1 MKTFSALGNIPS
13 RSSARWGRMA
23 TAAMMG
29 TTRRNNTISPWKGSG
44 TGLRTT
50 TSNHTQHAWL
60 KHHMAIPVAMR
71 LQNRRVCPR
80 LSKAFLAERMK
91 AAVIASSGIRSPIA
105 TRKKGLGN
113 TTGASAKASSRPT
126 PQRSAEIW
134 SRDTAFHHMTFA
146 IRCLDHGL
154 VTGCHYGNVRLVWAA
169 TARIRVMAF
178 PANRLR
184 RLRRTETLR
193 ALVRETRLTPES
205 LVYPL
210 FVCPGTGIRREV
222 RSMPGVFNLS
232 VDEAVKEVRETRAL
246 GVLSI
251 ILFGLPEKK
260 DEVATGAWAE
270 DGIVQRAARA
280 IKSEVRDVVV
290 MGDVCLC
297 EYMSHGHC
305 GILKAGPQSLGAA
318 AAAPPAAAEYEI
330 VNDASLELLAR
341 TSVSLARSG
350 VDIIAPS
357 DMMDGRV
364 GAIRG
369 ALDQAGFANTPIL
382 SYAAKFSSGFYGPFR
397 EAADSAPQFGDRR
410 SYQMDPANIRE
421 AMREIELDI
430 EEGADMIMVKPAM
443 PYLDVIAAARDRFD
457 LPLAA
462 YQVSGEYAMIEAAA
476 RNQWIDRERVMME
489 SLLCIRRAGAS
500 MILTYYAKEAAKLL
514 A

>member
-1 MKTFSALGNIPS
+1 
-13 RSSARWGRMA
+13 
-23 TAAMMG
+23 
-29 TTRRNNTISPWKGSG
+29 
-44 TGLRTT
+44 
-50 TSNHTQHAWL
+50 
-60 KHHMAIPVAMR
+60 
-71 LQNRRVCPR
+71 
-80 LSKAFLAERMK
+80 
-91 AAVIASSGIRSPIA
+91 
-105 TRKKGLGN
+105 
-113 TTGASAKASSRPT
+113 
-126 PQRSAEIW
+126 
-134 SRDTAFHHMTFA
+134 
-146 IRCLDHGL
+146 
-154 VTGCHYGNVRLVWAA
+154 
-169 TARIRVMAF
+169 MAF
-178 PANRLR
+178 PATRLR

-193 ALVRETRLTPES
+193 ALVRETQLTPES

-210 FVCPGTGIRREV
+210 FICPGTGIRKEV

-270 DGIVQRAARA
+270 DGIVQKAARA

-305 GILKAGPQSLGAA
+305 GIVKVNAKTGPQSLGAA
-318 AAAPPAAAEYEI
+318 ATAPPATAEYEI

-364 GAIRG
+364 GAIRE
-369 ALDQAGFANTPIL
+369 ALDKAGFGNTPIL

-443 PYLDVIAAARDRFD
+443 PYLDVIVAARNRFD

-476 RNQWIDRERVMME
+476 RNQWIDRDRVMME

-500 MILTYYAKEAAKLL
+500 IILTYYAKEAAKLL

>member
-1 MKTFSALGNIPS
+1 ME
-13 RSSARWGRMA
+13 
-23 TAAMMG
+23 
-29 TTRRNNTISPWKGSG
+29 
-44 TGLRTT
+44 
-50 TSNHTQHAWL
+50 
-60 KHHMAIPVAMR
+60 V
-71 LQNRRVCPR
+71 
-80 LSKAFLAERMK
+80 
-91 AAVIASSGIRSPIA
+91 
-105 TRKKGLGN
+105 
-113 TTGASAKASSRPT
+113 
-126 PQRSAEIW
+126 
-134 SRDTAFHHMTFA
+134 TAFGDPVQPRFL
-146 IRCLDHGL
+146 R
-154 VTGCHYGNVRLVWAA
+154 RLLKL
-169 TARIRVMAF
+169 RVMAF
-178 PANRLR
+178 PVNRLR

-205 LVYPL
+205 FVYPL
-210 FVCPGTGIRREV
+210 FICPGTGIRKEV

-246 GVLSI
+246 GVLSV

-260 DEVATGAWAE
+260 DEVATGAWEE

-280 IKSEVRDVVV
+280 IKREVRDVLV

-305 GILKAGPQSLGAA
+305 GIVK
-318 AAAPPAAAEYEI
+318 AAPQAKGTKKTMAISAKGPAEKKKAIEATSEMAESVARATQPEYEI

-364 GAIRG
+364 GAIRA
-369 ALDQAGFANTPIL
+369 ALDQVGFENTPIL

-421 AMREIELDI
+421 AMREIELDV

-443 PYLDVIAAARDRFD
+443 PYLDVIAAARERFD

-500 MILTYYAKEAAKLL
+500 IILTYYAKEAAKLL

>member
-1 MKTFSALGNIPS
+1 
-13 RSSARWGRMA
+13 
-23 TAAMMG
+23 
-29 TTRRNNTISPWKGSG
+29 
-44 TGLRTT
+44 
-50 TSNHTQHAWL
+50 
-60 KHHMAIPVAMR
+60 
-71 LQNRRVCPR
+71 
-80 LSKAFLAERMK
+80 
-91 AAVIASSGIRSPIA
+91 
-105 TRKKGLGN
+105 
-113 TTGASAKASSRPT
+113 
-126 PQRSAEIW
+126 
-134 SRDTAFHHMTFA
+134 
-146 IRCLDHGL
+146 
-154 VTGCHYGNVRLVWAA
+154 
-169 TARIRVMAF
+169 MAF
-178 PANRLR
+178 PAIRLR
-184 RLRRTETLR
+184 RLRRTEMLR

-210 FVCPGTGIRREV
+210 FVCPGNGIRKEI

-232 VDEAVKEVRETRAL
+232 VDEAVKEARATRAL
-246 GVLSI
+246 GVPAVMV
-251 ILFGLPEKK
+251 FGLPEKK

-270 DGIVQRAARA
+270 DGIVQRAACA
-280 IKSEVRDVVV
+280 IKSEVPDLLI

-305 GILKAGPQSLGAA
+305 GIVKAGPQSLGAA
-318 AAAPPAAAEYEI
+318 AAAPPATEYEI
-330 VNDASLELLAR
+330 LNDESLELLAR
-341 TSVSLARSG
+341 TSVSLANAG

-364 GAIRG
+364 GAIRA
-369 ALDQAGFANTPIL
+369 ALDRAGFENTPIL
-382 SYAAKFSSGFYGPFR
+382 SYAAKFASGFYGPFR

-443 PYLDVIAAARDRFD
+443 PSLDVIAAARERFD

-489 SLLCIRRAGAS
+489 SLVCIRRAGAS
-500 MILTYYAKEAAKLL
+500 IILTYYAKEAAKLL